1 MFGRFALIALSLAL
15 GSGCKKTESN
25 PLTAPDLPKAAIAD
39 AAVPLAEAPAPDTK
53 EYVIDNTASRL
64 AFVGSNVTTTQ
75 EGKFEVFGG
84 SVKVKGT
91 DPTSAS
97 ASVQIQMDSLK
108 VGPDG
113 LNKHLRSADFFD
125 VAKYPQARFET
136 TSIKPGGERG
146 ATHTV
151 VGNLEL
157 RGTKKSIS
165 FPASIAITEQK
176 AKLVAKFLLDRQAF
190 GVAYTGKADNL
201 VRDVVTVDLD
211 LVASPK

>member
-1 MFGRFALIALSLAL
+1 MLGRFALIAFSLAL
-15 GSGCKKTESN
+15 GLGCKKTESN
-25 PLTAPDLPKAAIAD
+25 PLTTPDLPKAAITAAAPPLVPAAAD
-39 AAVPLAEAPAPDTK
+39 AK
-53 EYVIDNTASRL
+53 EYVIDQAASRI

-75 EGKFEVFGG
+75 EGKFESFSGA
-84 SVKVKGT
+84 VKVKGT

-97 ASVQIQMDSLK
+97 ASVKIVMDSLK

-113 LNKHLRSADFFD
+113 LNKHLRSPDFFD
-125 VAKYPQARFET
+125 VAKYPEASFET

-151 VGNLEL
+151 EGNLEL
-157 RGTKKSIS
+157 RGTKKSVR
-165 FPASIAITEQK
+165 FPANIVVTDQT
-176 AKLVAKFLLDRQAF
+176 AKLDAKFLLDRQAF

-201 VRDVVTVDLD
+201 VRDVVTVDLA